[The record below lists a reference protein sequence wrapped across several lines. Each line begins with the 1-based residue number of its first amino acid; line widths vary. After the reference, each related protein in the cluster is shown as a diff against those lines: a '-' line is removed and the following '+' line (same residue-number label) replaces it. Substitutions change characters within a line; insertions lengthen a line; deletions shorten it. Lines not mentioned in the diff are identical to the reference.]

1 MELHQ
6 TILATHLTDRKRRNS
21 QFSLRSF
28 AKLLEI
34 SPGQLSSLISGKKN
48 LTTKQ
53 AVKIIEKLNL
63 SEEDSMDLI
72 RGLHPKLKELKVEA
86 IEENVLTEDQFKMIS
101 NWHHFAV
108 LSLGSVRNNQATA
121 TWISSRIGI
130 DVVSAQTVLDRLA
143 RLEMIEIKNGKFRQA
158 SKPLNTQNEIPSRVI
173 RDYHQQNLRLASEK
187 LENVA
192 VELREFSS
200 ITMAVDARKLAKA
213 KKMIADFKQRLCK
226 ELETRDAT
234 EVYTLSMQLFPL
246 TVQENAT

>member
-6 TILATHLTDRKRRNS
+6 TILTTHLTDRKRRNS

-34 SPGQLSSLISGKKN
+34 SPGQLSSLINGKKN

-63 SEEDSMDLI
+63 SEEDSLDLI
-72 RGLHPKLKELKVEA
+72 RGLHPKLKDLKVESL
-86 IEENVLTEDQFKMIS
+86 EENVLTEDQFRMIS

-108 LSLGSVRNNQATA
+108 LSLGSVRDNQATA
-121 TWISSRIGI
+121 KWVSDRIGI
-130 DVVSAQTVLDRLA
+130 DPTSAQLVLERLA
-143 RLEMIEIKNGKFRQA
+143 RLEMIEIKNGKFRQS
-158 SKPLNTQNEIPSRVI
+158 SKPLNTKTEIPSRVI
-173 RDYHQQNLRLASEK
+173 RDYHHQNLRLAAEK

-192 VELREFSS
+192 VELREFSA

-213 KKMIADFKQRLCK
+213 KKMINEFKQRLCK
-226 ELETRDAT
+226 ELETREAT

-246 TVQENAT
+246 TIQENAT